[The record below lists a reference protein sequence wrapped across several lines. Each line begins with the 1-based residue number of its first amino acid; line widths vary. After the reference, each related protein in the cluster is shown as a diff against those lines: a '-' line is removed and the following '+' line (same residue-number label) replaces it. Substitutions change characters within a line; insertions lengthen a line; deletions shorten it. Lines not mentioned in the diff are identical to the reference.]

1 MKISKLWMAVSAVG
15 LAMLAMTLR
24 AEPWPEYRGAA
35 GDGVVKGKIL
45 TTWPAE
51 GPKRLWTVPTPA
63 GFSSFSVSD
72 GRAFTLVTRS
82 VDGTL
87 SAVCL
92 ALDAGSGKE
101 LWATPIGVAKYPGG
115 GDSGAQDNKGGDGP
129 RSTPSVNAGRVYVYS
144 ADMVLSCLDA
154 AGGKL
159 LWKKDILADFGGK
172 NIGWKSAMSPA
183 VDGELVYVAGGGAG
197 QAMLAFNQVSGANV
211 WKSGDDAFTHA
222 SPLVAT
228 VHGVRQMIYM
238 MQSGLVAVD
247 SATGTALWRQAF
259 PYRTSTACLPVLAGD
274 IVFCT
279 AGYDIGGGAYRIVK
293 SGAEF
298 TTQELWRAKGN
309 KPVASLWSPPVYR
322 EGFLSGMLSFK
333 QFGRGPLKCV
343 DAKTGQ
349 VKWEQAGF
357 GTGNVILA
365 GDHLVALS
373 DDGHVSLV
381 KASPTGFKESARF
394 KALSGKCWSTPAIA
408 DGRLYVRS
416 TREGACFDLTAQ

>member
-1 MKISKLWMAVSAVG
+1 MKISKLWMAVSAAG

-24 AEPWPEYRGAA
+24 AEPWPEYRGAD

-51 GPKRLWTVPTPA
+51 GPKKLWTVPTA
-63 GFSSFSVSD
+63 TGFSSFSVSD

-87 SAVCL
+87 SEVCL

-101 LWATPIGVAKYPGG
+101 LWATAIGVAKYPGG

-129 RSTPSVNAGRVYVYS
+129 RSTPAVNAGRVYVYS

-154 AGGKL
+154 AGGKR
-159 LWKKDILADFGGK
+159 LWKKDILAEFGGK

-183 VDGELVYVAGGGAG
+183 VDGELVYVAGGGVG
-197 QAMLAFNQVSGANV
+197 QAMLAFNKVSGANV
-211 WKSGDDAFTHA
+211 WKSGDDTLTHA

-228 VHGVRQMIYM
+228 VHGVSQVIYM
-238 MQSGLVAVD
+238 MQSGLVAVN
-247 SATGTALWRQAF
+247 SATGTGLWRQAF
-259 PYRTSTACLPVLAGD
+259 PHRTSTACLPVLAGD
-274 IVFCT
+274 TVFCT
-279 AGYDIGGGAYRIVK
+279 AGYEIGGGAYQIGK

-298 TTQELWRAKGN
+298 TTKELWRAKGN
-309 KPVASLWSPPVYR
+309 KPVGSLWSPPVYS
-322 EGFLSGMLSFK
+322 EGFLYGMLSFK
-333 QFGRGPLKCV
+333 QFGKGPLKCV
-343 DAKTGQ
+343 DVKTGE

-381 KASPTGFKESARF
+381 EASPAGFKEKARF
-394 KALSGKCWSTPAIA
+394 KAVSGKCWSTPAIA

-416 TREGACFDLTAQ
+416 TKEAACFDLTAQ